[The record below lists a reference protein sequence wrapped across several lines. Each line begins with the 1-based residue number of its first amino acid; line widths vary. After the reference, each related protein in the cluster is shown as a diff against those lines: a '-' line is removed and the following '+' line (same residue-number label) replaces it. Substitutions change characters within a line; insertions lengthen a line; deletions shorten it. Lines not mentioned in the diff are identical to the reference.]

1 MNFTILFYAVSFL
14 IMNKKHFILSII
26 FGFVGVIVSSHIFL
40 SDFGLAEVFS
50 EPHTVK
56 VLSQKAATIAL
67 VISVPLMT
75 IHNRGRIDSHPLIL
89 SPFAISK

>member
-1 MNFTILFYAVSFL
+1 MP
-14 IMNKKHFILSII
+14 KKHFTLSMV
-26 FGFVGVIVSSHIFL
+26 FGLVGVVVSAHIIL
-40 SDFGLAEVFS
+40 SDFGLAEIFS

-56 VLSQKAATIAL
+56 VLSQKVATIAL

-75 IHNRGRIDSHPLIL
+75 IHNRGRIDSLPLTL